1 MSDSVAAWLI
11 LPLGIALGW
20 YIRGKGPAGSGNG
33 ISMPGAADDRPTAEA
48 MAGMSSLVVDD
59 PDQALAALL
68 RVGEFDSQAIELHLT
83 LGALFRKRG
92 EVDRALRVHEALVE
106 RAPLRPDQFDRARY
120 ELALDYLKA
129 GMIDHAEQ
137 LFEQLS
143 QRGQYVTSA
152 LESLVAIHEQSHEWR
167 RAIDASRRLQAVAAQ
182 PRQAITAQYY
192 CELADEARRAK
203 DYEEAQRLAWRALDQ
218 DGGCVRANLLL
229 GSLLEQSGDRIGAIK
244 ALRLVPEQD
253 LRYIPEIVEPLLRC
267 SEAEHQLPEFLEFLQ
282 ELDEED
288 TVSVSVL
295 AQARLMKE
303 NGTNPARFLAESFA
317 ANPRWALLEQL
328 LQVIEPPQDE
338 SMALAM
344 NTLRE
349 ALRIA
354 AASRTRYRCTS
365 CGLAPGLLFWQCPSC
380 KTWGSVVPA
389 DDRLTPVKV

>member
-20 YIRGKGPAGSGNG
+20 YIRGRGPAGSGNG
-33 ISMPGAADDRPTAEA
+33 VTMPGAADDRPTAEA
-48 MAGMSSLVVDD
+48 MAGMSNLVVDD

-120 ELALDYLKA
+120 ELAQDYLKA

-137 LFEQLS
+137 LFEQLA
-143 QRGQYVTSA
+143 QRSQYVTAA
-152 LESLVAIHEQSHEWR
+152 LESLVSIHEQSHEWR

-203 DYEEAQRLAWRALDQ
+203 NLEEAERLAWRALDE

-229 GSLLEQSGDRIGAIK
+229 GSLLEQRGDLVGAIK
-244 ALRLVPEQD
+244 ALRRVPEQD

-267 SEAEHQLPEFLEFLQ
+267 SEAEHQLPEFLEFLR
-282 ELDEED
+282 ELDAED

-295 AQARLMKE
+295 AQARLLKE
-303 NGTNPARFLAESFA
+303 NGANPAQFLAESFA

-328 LQVIEPPQDE
+328 LQVIEPPRDE

-380 KTWGSVVPA
+380 KAWGSVVPA